1 MSVFFDH
8 SYWDFRDEQDTKIS
22 SSQRVDNLSA
32 HPHSLLLDLRLIRF
46 PKGIKREIRC
56 SVNESGAIPV
66 AVNPALGQR

>member
-22 SSQRVDNLSA
+22 SSQRVDNLRS
-32 HPHSLLLDLRLIRF
+32 HHYSIGIYLFPIRF